1 MAQLGFVKVNEI
13 MSRPVITVSA
23 GAGIKVAATLL
34 AEHGVSALPVVDAKG
49 RLVGIVSEADLL
61 SIETRP
67 DPRTQATPLA
77 PTAGSAPET
86 VAEVMTRHVLTVNSG
101 SEVSRAAQI
110 MLDAGIK
117 RVPVVRGR
125 RVVGILSRRDLVKVI
140 ARRDGDIAAEIEFRL
155 SEVGLGLGRGAV
167 GVTAGVATIEVDA
180 PGARRL
186 AESVALTVPGVL
198 EVRFAI
204 AEPRPEP

>member
-1 MAQLGFVKVNEI
+1 MKVSEI
-13 MSRPVITVSA
+13 MSRPVVTVSA
-23 GAGIKVAATLL
+23 RAGIKAAATLM
-34 AEHGVSALPVVDAKG
+34 AEHGVSALPVVDAKD

-77 PTAGSAPET
+77 PTAGSSPKT
-86 VAEVMTRHVLTVNSG
+86 VAEVMTREVLTVSTG
-101 SEVSRAAQI
+101 SEVSQAARM

-140 ARRDGDIAAEIEFRL
+140 ARRDEDIEGEIELRFR
-155 SEVGLGLGRGAV
+155 ELGLDGIGRPSVSVA
-167 GVTAGVATIEVDA
+167 AGIATIRIDPETS
-180 PGARRL
+180 GRRL

-198 EVRFAI
+198 EVRFVSGVT
-204 AEPRPEP
+204 PRAL